1 MVMVSARLE
10 KWIRSTY
17 AGISADAVLRELVG
31 LESQPEVFGNQGL
44 ERVQAALAFV
54 GDGAVDR
61 FRSAIDLLHIDWR
74 DVLVMGG
81 LGDESWPV
89 DLDRKLGEA

>member
-1 MVMVSARLE
+1 
-10 KWIRSTY
+10 
-17 AGISADAVLRELVG
+17 
-31 LESQPEVFGNQGL
+31 
-44 ERVQAALAFV
+44 LA
-54 GDGAVDR
+54 GDGDVDR
-61 FRSAIDLLHIDWR
+61 FRSAIDLLRIDWR